1 MMSGSFW
8 SRRTH
13 HRWSFAASH
22 SLASCPGSQ
31 RRPARAAQTHTVTIV
46 DFSFEPGQL
55 TIAVGDTVTWTNE
68 DGAAHTATATG
79 GAFDSGNMEQGDA
92 FSFTFASAGDYPYLC
107 TYHPEMTGTIV
118 VQAAAPSPS
127 EGTTPSTA
135 MPNADP
141 GGRQLAGLMG
151 LILVVISLLA
161 LATAAPPAQPR
172 SDDRDCAG
180 GRPAT
185 GAGAARWR
193 ARPDSNRRSPA

>member
-1 MMSGSFW
+1 MRQASKALMVARPGRVALIIVVLCGLSLVGVMPGI
-8 SRRTH
+8 
-13 HRWSFAASH
+13 AAT
-22 SLASCPGSQ
+22 
-31 RRPARAAQTHTVTIV
+31 PARAAQTHTVNIV

-107 TYHPEMTGTIV
+107 TYHPEMTGTIFV
-118 VQAAAPSPS
+118 RAAAPSPS
-127 EGTTPSTA
+127 ESTTPSTA

-151 LILVVISLLA
+151 LILVVLSLFA
-161 LATAAPPAQPR
+161 LGLR
-172 SDDRDCAG
+172 LH
-180 GRPAT
+180 RPA
-185 GAGAARWR
+185 GR
-193 ARPDSNRRSPA
+193 D